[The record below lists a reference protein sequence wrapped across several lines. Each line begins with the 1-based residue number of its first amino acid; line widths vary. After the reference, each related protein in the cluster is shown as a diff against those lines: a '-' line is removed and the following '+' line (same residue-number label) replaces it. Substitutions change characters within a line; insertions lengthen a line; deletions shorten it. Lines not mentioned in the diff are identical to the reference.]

1 MERQEKPMLLRIDDI
16 RIAYGQVEAVHGV
29 SFHVEEGELVSI
41 IGANGAGKTSILNS
55 LMGIIPTKSGSIYL
69 KDKDITG
76 LASHSRARQGVRI
89 VPERARVFPWLSV
102 YENLLIGVYGMR
114 GKINFPEKLD
124 WIYSFF
130 PVLKERSNQ
139 AASTLSGGEQQ
150 QLSISR
156 ALVSEPDILLVDEV
170 SMGLM
175 PILVDKV
182 FEVLQ
187 QLNREYGL
195 TMLIVEQNALASLEV
210 SHRGYVLEAGN
221 LVMEGTASDLI
232 HDPKVREAYLGL

>member
-1 MERQEKPMLLRIDDI
+1 MLLRIEDLHI
-16 RIAYGQVEAVHGV
+16 SYGQVRAVHGV

-41 IGANGAGKTSILNS
+41 IGANGAGKTSILNAV
-55 LMGIIPTKSGSIYL
+55 MGMVPSSSGAVFLEDRDLSSMP
-69 KDKDITG
+69 
-76 LASHSRARQGVRI
+76 SHMRAREGIRI

-102 YENLLIGVYGMR
+102 YENLQTGIYGMR
-114 GKINFPEKLD
+114 DKIDLEEKLS

-130 PVLKERSNQ
+130 PVLEERRDQ
-139 AASTLSGGEQQ
+139 AAVTLSGGEQQ
-150 QLSISR
+150 QLSIAR
-156 ALVSEPDILLVDEV
+156 ALVSEPRILLVDEV

-187 QLNREYGL
+187 HLNREYGL
-195 TMLIVEQNALASLEV
+195 TILIVEQNALASLEI

-221 LVMEGTASDLI
+221 LVMEGSAEDLME
-232 HDPKVREAYLGL
+232 DSGVREAYLGL